1 MTSTWRAERSI
12 TMIKHVVFMKFKA
25 GVTDKDIAEIE
36 KGLRGLPGRIPEIK
50 EYQFGR
56 DIVRSERSYD
66 FALISAFEDLEALKR
81 YQANQH
87 HLPVVAKVKELSEN
101 ILAVDFTF

>member
-1 MTSTWRAERSI
+1 
-12 TMIKHVVFMKFKA
+12 MIKHVVFMKFKA